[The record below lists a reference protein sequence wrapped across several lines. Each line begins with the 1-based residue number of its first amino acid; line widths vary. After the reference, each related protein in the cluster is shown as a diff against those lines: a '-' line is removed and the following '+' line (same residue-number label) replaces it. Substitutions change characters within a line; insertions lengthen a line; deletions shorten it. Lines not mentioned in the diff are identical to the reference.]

1 MNKVMGAGLL
11 GAIVAL
17 GLGNVAYGVDS
28 EFHAHNAQ
36 SSPPITSYELAQLPH
51 HFDLSGDAAI
61 LEMLQQSPI
70 DPAKR
75 FYATDRRSAE
85 HVLSS
90 FHTIEQMHQADI
102 GLALLNEHGLVLLYS
117 ADNFP
122 LMSVMKFHLGYAV
135 LSEMVKRGDRLS
147 DTITIK
153 FSDLDPN
160 THSPMYDVLEQR
172 QFNLVNCNCEHI
184 APAIAAA
191 YEAASQQ
198 AQASR
203 AAAQQGANHFWG
215 DAYLTAMLSCTKQA
229 PNTATLSGL
238 RVSPKELT
246 ICLGDLLY
254 YAVRESDNNACD
266 ALIKYY
272 LGGMENLERFWHD
285 KGVPLSL
292 KYTEGEMA
300 AEVARCY
307 DDHGR
312 PYDIAHSYAVYLNDP
327 SLPQELR
334 SFLDETML
342 FVPTG
347 ADRIQHA
354 VKLTLSEYATSYQ
367 QEQELFRTLRIFD
380 KTGMGGMNE
389 YGERIAVNDLAF
401 ISYEGKPYIL
411 SVTIKNIAG
420 TPESSVR
427 DGAMALRKSARVAFT
442 YALNL
447 FHGAQILTPIDLV
460 RQCDS
465 DHE

>member
-11 GAIVAL
+11 GTMVAL

-28 EFHAHNAQ
+28 EFHAHSAQ
-36 SSPPITSYELAQLPH
+36 SAPPITSYELAQLPH

-90 FHTIEQMHQADI
+90 FNTIEQMHQADI

-135 LSEMVKRGDRLS
+135 LAEMVKRGDRLS

-172 QFNLVNCNCEHI
+172 QFNLVNGNCEHI

-198 AQASR
+198 AQALR

-312 PYDIAHSYAVYLNDP
+312 PYDIAHSYAVYLNDL

-354 VKLTLSEYATSYQ
+354 VKRTLSEYATSYQ

-389 YGERIAVNDLAF
+389 HGERIAVNDLAF

-427 DGAMALRKSARVAFT
+427 DGATALRKSARVAFT

>member
-11 GAIVAL
+11 GTMVAL

-28 EFHAHNAQ
+28 EFHAHSAQ
-36 SSPPITSYELAQLPH
+36 SAPPITSYELAQLPH

-90 FHTIEQMHQADI
+90 FNTIEQMHQADI

-135 LSEMVKRGDRLS
+135 LAEMVKRGDRLS

-172 QFNLVNCNCEHI
+172 QFNLVNGNCEHI

-198 AQASR
+198 AQASG
-203 AAAQQGANHFWG
+203 AEAQQGANHFWG

-229 PNTATLSGL
+229 HNTATLSGL

-312 PYDIAHSYAVYLNDP
+312 PYDIAHSYAVYLNDL

-354 VKLTLSEYATSYQ
+354 VKRTLSEYATSYQ

-389 YGERIAVNDLAF
+389 HGERIAVNDLAF

-427 DGAMALRKSARVAFT
+427 DGATALRKSARVAFT

>member
-1 MNKVMGAGLL
+1 MSKVMGAGLL

-17 GLGNVAYGVDS
+17 GLGNVAYSADNELS
-28 EFHAHNAQ
+28 AHTAC
-36 SSPPITSYELAQLPH
+36 SAPAITSYELAQLPH
-51 HFDLSGDAAI
+51 NFDLSGDAAI
-61 LEMLQQSPI
+61 LEMLQQSPL

-90 FHTIEQMHQADI
+90 FNTIEQIHQADI

-135 LSEMVKRGDRLS
+135 LSEMVKRGDSLS

-160 THSPMYDVLEQR
+160 TYSPMYEVLEQR
-172 QFNLVNCNCEHI
+172 QFNLTNCNCEHI

-191 YEAASQQ
+191 HEAASQQ

-203 AAAQQGANHFWG
+203 AEAQQGANHFWG

-229 PNTATLSGL
+229 PNSATLSGL
-238 RVSPKELT
+238 RVTPKELT

-300 AEVARCY
+300 ADLARCY

-312 PYDIAHSYAVYLNDP
+312 PYDIAHSYAVYLNDL

-347 ADRIQHA
+347 VDRIQSA
-354 VKLTLSEYATSYQ
+354 VKRTLSEYATSYQ
-367 QEQELFRTLRIFD
+367 QEQEIFRTLRIFD
-380 KTGMGGMNE
+380 KTGLGGMNE
-389 YGERIAVNDLAF
+389 QGERIAVNDLAF

-420 TPESSVR
+420 TPESSVH

-447 FHGAQILTPIDLV
+447 FHGTKILTPIDLV